1 MIWKNYLIFKRSLKL
16 SIFQLIV
23 PIIICI
29 VLVIMNAIV
38 TMYSNQQII
47 HDPTIYDLISIPKC
61 MYPDNCTTIGYG
73 IAVKLVILV

>member
-73 IAVKLVILV
+73 IAVKYI